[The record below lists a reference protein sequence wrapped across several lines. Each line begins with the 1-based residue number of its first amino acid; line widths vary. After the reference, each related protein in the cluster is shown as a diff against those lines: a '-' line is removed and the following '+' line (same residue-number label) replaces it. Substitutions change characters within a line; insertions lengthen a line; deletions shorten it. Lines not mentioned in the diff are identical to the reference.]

1 MTHRLHFTNVNE
13 PKESP
18 ASETAMT
25 ESSWWQQAL
34 ESAIYETNVLE
45 ERIGLARLA
54 ILERLVSPVSAD
66 KNEEDVLFGALD
78 TLRALEWER
87 LSSPSEQI
95 ELLAG

>member
-1 MTHRLHFTNVNE
+1 M
-13 PKESP
+13 P
-18 ASETAMT
+18 
-25 ESSWWQQAL
+25 ESSWWQRAMK
-34 ESAIYETNVLE
+34 SAIHETNVEE

-54 ILERLVSPVSAD
+54 VLERLVSPAGAD

-87 LSSPSEQI
+87 LSNPTAQI